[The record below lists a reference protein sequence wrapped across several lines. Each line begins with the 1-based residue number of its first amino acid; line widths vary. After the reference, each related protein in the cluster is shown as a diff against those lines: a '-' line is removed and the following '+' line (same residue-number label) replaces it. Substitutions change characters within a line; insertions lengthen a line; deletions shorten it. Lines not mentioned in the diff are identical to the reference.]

1 MTYEFSVVLAI
12 ISDTRGERGWIWDLG
27 GSRAF
32 FLCVVFGVWR
42 VCGVWCAFVC
52 ALDLGHWILDLRPS
66 RKVRDGSLW
75 SF

>member
-1 MTYEFSVVLAI
+1 MLPI

-32 FLCVVFGVWR
+32 FLCVVIGVWR
-42 VCGVWCAFVC
+42 VCGVHFRVC
-52 ALDLGHWILDLRPS
+52 FGFGPWTLDLRPS
-66 RKVRDGSLW
+66 RKVSDGSLW